1 MYSWLWHRL
10 PGSRFSKFLL
20 ASFGVAVILAGL
32 YYLIFPWLDSL
43 LYSEPT
49 QGL

>member
-1 MYSWLWHRL
+1 MYSWLWQRL
-10 PGSRFSKFLL
+10 PGNQLTKFLI
-20 ASFGVAVILAGL
+20 ASLGVAVVLAGL
-32 YYLIFPWLDSL
+32 YFLVFPWLDGV